1 MTRIFKTV
9 LVLFA
14 LATVGIAPSAEAAT
28 IRLFDGTTTI
38 DIHDNQAGQDLEPE
52 SGLIRFEAGNPATGA
67 IYTIELGA
75 TKPLVGSVASPEM
88 FFSLYVQNAVGNFEI
103 SFSETGFSPISAF
116 GRYGAFGMSDGIK
129 YDVLLDPSNLL
140 FGGSVIAS
148 TTSTTNGFQFE
159 SELPLFSTQPYSLT
173 QRFSFTMDAQNPVKN
188 VTFGALAVPDGGVT
202 LSFFGLAV
210 LGVEA
215 LRRKFKN

>member
-1 MTRIFKTV
+1 MTRIFKSV

-38 DIHDNQAGQDLEPE
+38 DIQDNAGLDSDGDL
-52 SGLIRFEAGNPATGA
+52 GLIRFEAGDPNSGA

-75 TKPLVGSVASPEM
+75 TKPLVGSAASPAM
-88 FFSLYVQNAVGNFEI
+88 FFSLFVMNAVGNFEI
-103 SFSETGFSPISAF
+103 SFSETGFSPISAV

-129 YDVLLDPSNLL
+129 YDVLLDPTNTL
-140 FGGSVIAS
+140 FGGPVIDS

-159 SELPLFSTQPYSLT
+159 KELPLFSTQPYSLT

-188 VTFGALAVPDGGVT
+188 VTFGALAVPDGGMT
-202 LSFFGLAV
+202 LSLFGLAV

-215 LRRKFKN
+215 LRRKFRN